1 MARYSPFTGGPAA
14 TDVSGLFAQFDSG
27 AIARGVA
34 SAGQSIGNAL
44 AQKYAQAAKDKKDSA
59 MWKNI
64 SSTDLGSEI
73 LDHLQISK
81 EEESA
86 MTDSQLA
93 GLIPQYQ
100 QSMTLSALGEAQEL
114 KQRTERSG
122 RALQDG
128 IAILNEAP
136 ASDDAAQNLDE
147 LRDKMDLLSGYDFV
161 PDDYKTLVAHFQEK
175 LDEYTQ
181 LLPPE
186 VVDIKGLPKEL
197 TAVRVGDSVQVMNT
211 PSKTDTRSP
220 EQKFTED
227 LLKAKQAAEADPND
241 KSAQTRYEIMQRF
254 QLKKTDLSGT
264 SEIIR
269 DAEGNIIIE
278 RSTGSQ
284 IGVATKNKAEEFI
297 DSYGRGIEHLD
308 SFFYQ
313 VEPEH
318 FGVEGAFKEVVID
331 NFVGPFFPKDS
342 AIRKASGERIE
353 SRQAMRLWVEGV
365 LRNTT
370 GDTRFN
376 KDDRDAI
383 QEILAKPDMWVT
395 YDKAKVSTYLV
406 RKKFQMAARRK
417 LKQLGTPSSEWEI
430 QLKFPDQIR
439 KELEEGII
447 DRFDASAAMERMHPQ
462 FKEWLG
468 KDFGTVL
475 EEFRVGNTTWD
486 KSTTKRKLKLLEEM
500 YPEEYRRVWE
510 KGRALMD
517 KEEKGN

>member
-34 SAGQSIGNAL
+34 SAGKSIGDAL

-64 SSTDLGSEI
+64 RSTDLGSEI

-81 EEESA
+81 EQESS

-122 RALQDG
+122 KALQDG

-136 ASDDAAQNLDE
+136 ASDDAVQNLDE
-147 LRDKMDLLSGYDFV
+147 LRDKMDLMSGYDFV
-161 PDDYKTLVAHFQEK
+161 PEDFKTLNAHFQEK
-175 LDEYTQ
+175 LDEYTKR
-181 LLPPE
+181 LPPE
-186 VVDIKGLPKEL
+186 VVDIKGLPKDL
-197 TAVRVGDSVQVMNT
+197 TGIMTPSGVQVMNT
-211 PSKTDTRSP
+211 PSKTETRSP
-220 EQKFTED
+220 EQKFTDD
-227 LLKAKQAAEADPND
+227 LLQAE
-241 KSAQTRYEIMQRF
+241 
-254 QLKKTDLSGT
+254 TDLQNNPDDPAAKRRVQVMRAFEIDKTTPSG
-264 SEIIR
+264 SMRIIR
-269 DAEGNIIIE
+269 DAEGNPIYE
-278 RSTGSQ
+278 EVSGSA
-284 IGVATKNKAEEFI
+284 VATATRNEAEKFI
-297 DSYGRGIEHLD
+297 DSYGRGIDELD
-308 SFFYQ
+308 AFFYKI
-313 VEPEH
+313 EPQ
-318 FGVEGAFKEVVID
+318 FLGLEGEFKEVAID
-331 NFVGPFFPKDS
+331 NFVGQFFPKDS
-342 AIRKASGERIE
+342 AIRKESKKRI
-353 SRQAMRLWVEGV
+353 SVRQGMRLWAEGV

-376 KDDRDAI
+376 KDDRVAI
-383 QEILAKPDMWVT
+383 EQILAKPNAWTT
-395 YDKAKVSTYLV
+395 YDKAIISMSQV

-417 LKQLGTPSSEWEI
+417 LKQLNIPKEEWDITLRSPAQIQEEFKDGT
-430 QLKFPDQIR
+430 L
-439 KELEEGII
+439 
-447 DRFDASAAMERMHPQ
+447 DRYNASAAMARMNPQ

-468 KDFGTVL
+468 KSFGEVL
-475 EEFRVGNTTWD
+475 EEFKLNANTWTRSD
-486 KSTTKRKLKLLEEM
+486 MNIKENLLKEM
-500 YPEEYRRVWE
+500 YPKEYQRIWE